1 MIFQNINLFV
11 TSHYCSVAT
20 SANSLHVLLKLFF
33 FFFKVCRKEV
43 GRHRWTVRTFFQL
56 STLR

>member
-1 MIFQNINLFV
+1 MTFQNINLFV

-33 FFFKVCRKEV
+33 FFFLKYVEKRL
-43 GRHRWTVRTFFQL
+43 GDTGGQ
-56 STLR
+56 